1 MVKLKLIAE
10 IACWTYTGERQTT
23 KMRIKYLE
31 AALNQDIQFY
41 DKEIRTSDV
50 VYAMNTDTVTVQEA
64 ISVKV
69 VGVLYCQNLIRYSL
83 LKIIH
88 IFYFLFFIGQM
99 GNFIHYM
106 TTFLAGFVVGFTATW
121 KVALVTLVVS
131 PIVIIIGAIYS
142 NVITK
147 LYVNYID
154 SLLQSGN
161 IVEQVHFFFF
171 FFT

>member
-1 MVKLKLIAE
+1 
-10 IACWTYTGERQTT
+10 
-23 KMRIKYLE
+23 
-31 AALNQDIQFY
+31 
-41 DKEIRTSDV
+41 
-50 VYAMNTDTVTVQEA
+50 
-64 ISVKV
+64 
-69 VGVLYCQNLIRYSL
+69 
-83 LKIIH
+83 
-88 IFYFLFFIGQM
+88 M

-171 FFT
+171 FLHKMFLFIFRKKKLN